1 MHGLFVEDNIQGHKK
16 VKFFGLQKQ
25 IAVLLALQDTQ
36 DFALFEYY
44 GEIFRWA
51 EFIDPLVHRLAIGLA
66 EFSRTSASVSPLICG
81 FAGRFPR
88 ANPR

>member
-25 IAVLLALQDTQ
+25 IAVLLALQDAQ

-51 EFIDPLVHRLAIGLA
+51 EIIDPLVHRLA
-66 EFSRTSASVSPLICG
+66 VG
-81 FAGRFPR
+81 FAAFFPHISIR
-88 ANPR
+88 SPNVHQTFIAHHR